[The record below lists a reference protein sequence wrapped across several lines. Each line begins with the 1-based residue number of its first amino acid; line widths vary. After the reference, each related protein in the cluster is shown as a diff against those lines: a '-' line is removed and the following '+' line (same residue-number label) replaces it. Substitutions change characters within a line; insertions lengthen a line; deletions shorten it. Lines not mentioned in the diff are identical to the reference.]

1 MFLGEYSHTLDE
13 KGRLTLPARWRE
25 ALGERVVVTRGI
37 ESCLY
42 VFSLPVFDKFM
53 AEISR
58 AGRAKADTRAL
69 SRLFTGMA
77 TDDEPDKQGR
87 VTIPQNLRE
96 FAGLNGEVV
105 LVGVYDYVEIWDPA
119 KYRQANAEVEANR
132 AELAER
138 VGDVLQNLSEKRA
151 E

>member
-1 MFLGEYSHTLDE
+1 MFLGEFTHTLDE

-37 ESCLY
+37 EPCLY
-42 VFSLPVFDKFM
+42 VFSLSAFERFM
-53 AEISR
+53 AEIGR

-87 VTIPQNLRE
+87 VTIPQSLRE
-96 FAGLNGEVV
+96 YAGLNSEAV
-105 LVGVYDYVEIWDPA
+105 LVGVYDYVEIWDPG
-119 KYRQANAEVEANR
+119 KYREVNAQVEANR

-138 VGDVLQNLSEKRA
+138 VGDVLQNLAEKRG